1 MSQNARENVG
11 DNRGSR
17 ALHDVPE
24 KDASFDLATE
34 NSTLENPSLAL
45 INGYKSSMFDAGRTL
60 DRSTKARIADSVN
73 QILTA
78 IGPENLDEQGTQRT
92 PLRVAEMFDELLSGY
107 SIDPQKLLNG
117 ALFDVEYDQMVV
129 VKSIEY
135 YSLCEHHLLPFYG
148 YAHVGYIPNKKVI
161 GLSKIPR
168 IVDMFARR
176 LQVQE
181 RMTQEI
187 ASFLDSLIEPNGVG
201 VVVEG
206 THMCTVM
213 RGVRKQDP
221 KMVTSAV
228 MGSLRDNAATR
239 DEFMEHLRNTAV

>member
-1 MSQNARENVG
+1 MGSCPLTPLNATDENFEMVV
-11 DNRGSR
+11 DPST
-17 ALHDVPE
+17 PE
-24 KDASFDLATE
+24 YTDLVT
-34 NSTLENPSLAL
+34 S
-45 INGYKSSMFDAGRTL
+45 NGYEPAMFDPGVTL
-60 DRSTKARIADSVN
+60 NRATKARIADGIN
-73 QILTA
+73 EILKA
-78 IGPENLDEQGTQRT
+78 IGSENLDPQGTERT

-107 SIDPQKLLNG
+107 SIDPDQLLNG
-117 ALFDVEYDQMVV
+117 ALFDVEYDQLVV

-148 YAHVGYIPNKKVI
+148 YAHVGYLPDKKVV

-187 ASFLDSLIEPNGVG
+187 ASFLDTLIEPRGVG

-221 KMVTSAV
+221 RMITSAM
-228 MGSLRDNAATR
+228 MGSLLDNPATR
-239 DEFMEHLRNTAV
+239 DEFMEHLRNPTL

>member
-1 MSQNARENVG
+1 MMRMNGQFGTLTNYREGNADMALEQNNA
-11 DNRGSR
+11 
-17 ALHDVPE
+17 HDTAT
-24 KDASFDLATE
+24 AS
-34 NSTLENPSLAL
+34 
-45 INGYKSSMFDAGRTL
+45 INGYNPAMFDVGRTL
-60 DRSTKARIADSVN
+60 DRATKARIAENVDK
-73 QILTA
+73 ILTA
-78 IGPENLDEQGTQRT
+78 IGPENIDQQGTERT

-107 SIDPQKLLNG
+107 SIDPQQLLNG

-148 YAHVGYIPNKKVI
+148 FAHVGYLPDKRVV

-181 RMTQEI
+181 RMTQQI
-187 ASFLDSLIEPNGVG
+187 ASFLEDLIEPKGVA

-221 KMVTSAV
+221 RMITSAV
-228 MGSLRDNAATR
+228 MGSLRDNAAAR
-239 DEFMEHLRNTAV
+239 DEFMDHLRNT

>member
-1 MSQNARENVG
+1 M
-11 DNRGSR
+11 
-17 ALHDVPE
+17 
-24 KDASFDLATE
+24 ATE
-34 NSTLENPSLAL
+34 NHNSSDVATAVS
-45 INGYKSSMFDAGRTL
+45 NGYEPGVFDAGVTL

-73 QILTA
+73 EILTA
-78 IGPENLDEQGTQRT
+78 IGPENLDLQGIERT

-107 SIDPQKLLNG
+107 SIDPEQLLNG

-148 YAHVGYIPNKKVI
+148 YAHVGYLPDKKVV

-187 ASFLDSLIEPNGVG
+187 ASFLDALIDPQGVG

-213 RGVRKQDP
+213 RGVRKQGP
-221 KMVTSAV
+221 SMVTSA
-228 MGSLRDNAATR
+228 MLGSLRSNAATR
-239 DEFMEHLRNTAV
+239 DEFMEHLRNTST

>member
-1 MSQNARENVG
+1 MLGESLTY
-11 DNRGSR
+11 DNS
-17 ALHDVPE
+17 
-24 KDASFDLATE
+24 S
-34 NSTLENPSLAL
+34 
-45 INGYKSSMFDAGRTL
+45 NGYEPSMFDHGRTL
-60 DRSTKARIADSVN
+60 DRVTKARIAESVDK
-73 QILTA
+73 ILAA
-78 IGPENLDEQGTQRT
+78 IGPENLDEQGTERT

-107 SIDPQKLLNG
+107 SIDPEQLLNG

-148 YAHVGYIPNKKVI
+148 FAHVGYLPDKKVI

-187 ASFLDSLIEPNGVG
+187 ATFLDSLIEPKGVG

-221 KMVTSAV
+221 RMVTSAV
-228 MGSLRDNAATR
+228 MGALRDNTATR
-239 DEFMEHLRNTAV
+239 QEFMDHLRNAAV

>member
-1 MSQNARENVG
+1 MVAENH
-11 DNRGSR
+11 NSN
-17 ALHDVPE
+17 DV
-24 KDASFDLATE
+24 AVVTS
-34 NSTLENPSLAL
+34 
-45 INGYKSSMFDAGRTL
+45 NGYKPSMFNAGATL
-60 DRSTKARIADSVN
+60 NPATKAQIADSVN
-73 QILTA
+73 EILKA
-78 IGPENLDEQGTQRT
+78 IGPENLDPQGTERT
-92 PLRVAEMFDELLSGY
+92 PLRVAELFDELLSGY
-107 SIDPQKLLNG
+107 SIDPEKLLNG
-117 ALFDVEYDQMVV
+117 ALFDVEYDQLVV
-129 VKSIEY
+129 VKSIEF

-148 YAHVGYIPNKKVI
+148 YAHVGYLPDKKVV

-187 ASFLDSLIEPNGVG
+187 AGFLDSLIDPKGVG

-221 KMVTSAV
+221 RMVTSAV

-239 DEFMEHLRNTAV
+239 DEFMEHLRSTSV

>member
-1 MSQNARENVG
+1 MLAENH
-11 DNRGSR
+11 NSN
-17 ALHDVPE
+17 DV
-24 KDASFDLATE
+24 AVAT
-34 NSTLENPSLAL
+34 S
-45 INGYKSSMFDAGRTL
+45 NGYDPGMFDTGATL
-60 DRSTKARIADSVN
+60 NPSTKAQIAGSVN
-73 QILTA
+73 EILKA
-78 IGPENLDEQGTQRT
+78 IGPENVDAQGTART

-107 SIDPQKLLNG
+107 SIDPEKLLNG

-129 VKSIEY
+129 VKSIEF

-148 YAHVGYIPNKKVI
+148 YAHVGYLPDKKVI

-181 RMTQEI
+181 RMTQEV
-187 ASFLDSLIEPNGVG
+187 ASFLDSLIEPKGVG

-213 RGVRKQDP
+213 RGVRKQEP
-221 KMVTSAV
+221 RMVTSAV
-228 MGSLRDNAATR
+228 MGSLRHNAATR
-239 DEFMEHLRNTAV
+239 DEFMDHLRNTSI

>member
-1 MSQNARENVG
+1 MLAENH
-11 DNRGSR
+11 NSN
-17 ALHDVPE
+17 DV
-24 KDASFDLATE
+24 AVAT
-34 NSTLENPSLAL
+34 S
-45 INGYKSSMFDAGRTL
+45 NGYEPGMFDAGATL
-60 DRSTKARIADSVN
+60 NRSTKARIADNVN
-73 QILTA
+73 EILKA
-78 IGPENLDEQGTQRT
+78 IGPENIDTKGTERT

-107 SIDPQKLLNG
+107 SIDPEKLLNG

-129 VKSIEY
+129 VKSIEF

-148 YAHVGYIPNKKVI
+148 YAHVGYLPDKKVI

-187 ASFLDSLIEPNGVG
+187 ASFLDTLIAPKGVG

-206 THMCTVM
+206 SHMCTVM

-221 KMVTSAV
+221 RMVTSAV
-228 MGSLRDNAATR
+228 MGSLRNNAATR
-239 DEFMEHLRNTAV
+239 DEFMEHLRNKSI

>member
-1 MSQNARENVG
+1 
-11 DNRGSR
+11 
-17 ALHDVPE
+17 
-24 KDASFDLATE
+24 
-34 NSTLENPSLAL
+34 
-45 INGYKSSMFDAGRTL
+45 MFDPGVTL
-60 DRSTKARIADSVN
+60 NRATKARIADGIN
-73 QILTA
+73 EILKA
-78 IGPENLDEQGTQRT
+78 IGSENLDPQGTERT

-107 SIDPQKLLNG
+107 SIDPEQLLNG

-148 YAHVGYIPNKKVI
+148 YAHVGYLPDKKVV

-187 ASFLDSLIEPNGVG
+187 ASFLNTLIEPRGVG

-221 KMVTSAV
+221 RMITSAV
-228 MGSLRDNAATR
+228 MGSLRDNPATR
-239 DEFMEHLRNTAV
+239 DEFMEHLRNPTL

>member
-1 MSQNARENVG
+1 MGSCPLTPLNATDENFEMVA
-11 DNRGSR
+11 D
-17 ALHDVPE
+17 H
-24 KDASFDLATE
+24 
-34 NSTLENPSLAL
+34 STSDYTNLVTS
-45 INGYKSSMFDAGRTL
+45 NGYEPAMFDPGVTL
-60 DRSTKARIADSVN
+60 NRATKARIADGIN
-73 QILTA
+73 EILKA
-78 IGPENLDEQGTQRT
+78 IGSENLDPQGTERT

-107 SIDPQKLLNG
+107 SIDPEQLLNG

-148 YAHVGYIPNKKVI
+148 YAHVGYLPDKKVV

-187 ASFLDSLIEPNGVG
+187 ASFLNTLIEPRGVG

-221 KMVTSAV
+221 RMITSAM
-228 MGSLRDNAATR
+228 MGSLLDNPATR
-239 DEFMEHLRNTAV
+239 DEFMEHLRNPTL

>member
-1 MSQNARENVG
+1 MEADIDMVAERNMPHEAT
-11 DNRGSR
+11 
-17 ALHDVPE
+17 
-24 KDASFDLATE
+24 LAT
-34 NSTLENPSLAL
+34 T
-45 INGYKSSMFDAGRTL
+45 NGYEPSMFDAGRTL
-60 DRSTKARIADSVN
+60 DRLTKARIAESVDK
-73 QILTA
+73 ILDA
-78 IGPENLDEQGTQRT
+78 IGPENVDQQGTERT

-107 SIDPQKLLNG
+107 SIDPQQLLNG

-148 YAHVGYIPNKKVI
+148 FAHVGYIPDKKVI

-181 RMTQEI
+181 RMTQQI
-187 ASFLDSLIEPNGVG
+187 ARFLDELIEPTGVG

-221 KMVTSAV
+221 RMITSSV
-228 MGSLRDNAATR
+228 MGSLKDNAATR
-239 DEFMEHLRNTAV
+239 DEFMDHLRNTSS

>member
-1 MSQNARENVG
+1 MALIVGKNVG
-11 DNRGSR
+11 DNKGDR

-24 KDASFDLATE
+24 KEASSDLATE
-34 NSTLENPSLAL
+34 KSALENPSLAL
-45 INGYKSSMFDAGRTL
+45 TNGYEPRMFDTGGTL

-78 IGPENLDEQGTQRT
+78 IGPENLDEQGTERT

-107 SIDPQKLLNG
+107 SIDPQQLLNG

-148 YAHVGYIPNKKVI
+148 YAHVGYIPDKKVI

-187 ASFLDSLIEPNGVG
+187 ASFLDALIEPNGVG

-221 KMVTSAV
+221 RMVTSAV

-239 DEFMEHLRNTAV
+239 DEFMEHLRNTSV

>member
-1 MSQNARENVG
+1 MVTNQSKPTLNA
-11 DNRGSR
+11 
-17 ALHDVPE
+17 
-24 KDASFDLATE
+24 KAST
-34 NSTLENPSLAL
+34 
-45 INGYKSSMFDAGRTL
+45 NGYKPGMFDAGVTL
-60 DRSTKARIADSVN
+60 DRSTKAQIAGSV
-73 QILTA
+73 QEILKA
-78 IGPENLDEQGTQRT
+78 IGEDNVDSQGTART

-107 SIDPQKLLNG
+107 SIDPDQLLNG

-129 VKSIEY
+129 VKSIEF

-148 YAHVGYIPNKKVI
+148 YAHVGYLPDKKVI

-187 ASFLDSLIEPNGVG
+187 ASFLDSLIEPRGVG

-221 KMVTSAV
+221 RMVTSAV
-228 MGSLRDNAATR
+228 MGSLQDNPATR
-239 DEFMEHLRNTAV
+239 EEFMEHLRNASY

>member
-1 MSQNARENVG
+1 MGSCPLTPLNATDENFEMVA
-11 DNRGSR
+11 D
-17 ALHDVPE
+17 P
-24 KDASFDLATE
+24 
-34 NSTLENPSLAL
+34 STSDYTNLVTS
-45 INGYKSSMFDAGRTL
+45 NGYEPAMFDPGVTL
-60 DRSTKARIADSVN
+60 NRATKARIADGIN
-73 QILTA
+73 EILKA
-78 IGPENLDEQGTQRT
+78 IGSENLDPQGTERT

-107 SIDPQKLLNG
+107 SIDPEQLLNG

-148 YAHVGYIPNKKVI
+148 YAHVGYLPDKKVV

-187 ASFLDSLIEPNGVG
+187 ASFLDTLIEPRGVG

-221 KMVTSAV
+221 RMITSAV
-228 MGSLRDNAATR
+228 MGSLRDNPATR
-239 DEFMEHLRNTAV
+239 DEFMEHLRNPTL

>member
-1 MSQNARENVG
+1 MEADIDMVAERNISHEAT
-11 DNRGSR
+11 
-17 ALHDVPE
+17 
-24 KDASFDLATE
+24 LADT
-34 NSTLENPSLAL
+34 
-45 INGYKSSMFDAGRTL
+45 NGYEPSMFDAGRTL
-60 DRSTKARIADSVN
+60 DRLTKARIAESVDK
-73 QILTA
+73 ILAA
-78 IGPENLDEQGTQRT
+78 IGPENLDPQGTERT

-107 SIDPQKLLNG
+107 SIDPEQLLNG
-117 ALFDVEYDQMVV
+117 ALFDVEYDQLVV

-148 YAHVGYIPNKKVI
+148 YAHVGYLPDKKVI

-181 RMTQEI
+181 RMTQQI
-187 ASFLDSLIEPNGVG
+187 ARFLDELIEPRGVG

-221 KMVTSAV
+221 RMITSSV
-228 MGSLRDNAATR
+228 MGSLKDNAATR
-239 DEFMEHLRNTAV
+239 DEFMDHLRNTSG

>member
-1 MSQNARENVG
+1 MVTSREC
-11 DNRGSR
+11 
-17 ALHDVPE
+17 
-24 KDASFDLATE
+24 
-34 NSTLENPSLAL
+34 STLVSHSTPTLRLRSPTASTRSLRQ
-45 INGYKSSMFDAGRTL
+45 S
-60 DRSTKARIADSVN
+60 
-73 QILTA
+73 
-78 IGPENLDEQGTQRT
+78 GPENLDPQGTERT
-92 PLRVAEMFDELLSGY
+92 PLRVAELFDELLSGY
-107 SIDPQKLLNG
+107 SIDPEKLLNG
-117 ALFDVEYDQMVV
+117 ALFDVEYDQLVV
-129 VKSIEY
+129 VKSIEF

-148 YAHVGYIPNKKVI
+148 YAHVGYLPDKKVV

-187 ASFLDSLIEPNGVG
+187 ASFLDSLIDPKGVG

-221 KMVTSAV
+221 RIGNQRRHGLPPRQRRYARRVHGTPSQ
-228 MGSLRDNAATR
+228 
-239 DEFMEHLRNTAV
+239 HLGVIFA

>member
-1 MSQNARENVG
+1 MGSTNAPN
-11 DNRGSR
+11 DMITDLNDSALTAGST
-17 ALHDVPE
+17 
-24 KDASFDLATE
+24 S
-34 NSTLENPSLAL
+34 
-45 INGYKSSMFDAGRTL
+45 NGYKPGMFDAGATL
-60 DRSTKARIADSVN
+60 DRSTKAQIAGSV
-73 QILTA
+73 QEILKA
-78 IGPENLDEQGTQRT
+78 IGEDNVDSQGTART

-107 SIDPQKLLNG
+107 SIDPDQLLNG

-129 VKSIEY
+129 VKSIEF

-148 YAHVGYIPNKKVI
+148 YAHVGYLPDKKVI

-187 ASFLDSLIEPNGVG
+187 ASFLDSLIEPRGVG

-221 KMVTSAV
+221 RMVTSAV
-228 MGSLRDNAATR
+228 MGSLHDNPATR
-239 DEFMEHLRNTAV
+239 EEFMEHLRNASY

>member
-1 MSQNARENVG
+1 MLGESLTY
-11 DNRGSR
+11 DNS
-17 ALHDVPE
+17 
-24 KDASFDLATE
+24 S
-34 NSTLENPSLAL
+34 
-45 INGYKSSMFDAGRTL
+45 NGYEPSMFDRGRTL
-60 DRSTKARIADSVN
+60 DRVTKARIAENVDK
-73 QILTA
+73 ILAA
-78 IGPENLDEQGTQRT
+78 IGPENLDPQGTERT

-107 SIDPQKLLNG
+107 SIDSEQLLNG

-148 YAHVGYIPNKKVI
+148 FAHVGYLPDKKVI

-187 ASFLDSLIEPNGVG
+187 ATFLDSLIEPKGVG

-221 KMVTSAV
+221 RMVTSAV
-228 MGSLRDNAATR
+228 MGTLRDNTATR
-239 DEFMEHLRNTAV
+239 QEFMDHLRNAAV

>member
-1 MSQNARENVG
+1 MVAEGFS
-11 DNRGSR
+11 
-17 ALHDVPE
+17 HE
-24 KDASFDLATE
+24 KPFM
-34 NSTLENPSLAL
+34 TLN
-45 INGYKSSMFDAGRTL
+45 NGYKPAMFDAGVTL
-60 DRSTKARIADSVN
+60 DRSTKARIADSVD
-73 QILTA
+73 QILAA
-78 IGPENLDEQGTQRT
+78 IGPANLDAKGTERT
-92 PLRVAEMFDELLSGY
+92 PFRVAEMFDELLSGY
-107 SIDPQKLLNG
+107 SIDPQQLLNG

-148 YAHVGYIPNKKVI
+148 FAHVGYLPDKKVI

-181 RMTQEI
+181 RMTQQI
-187 ASFLDSLIEPNGVG
+187 ARFLDELIEPRGVG

-213 RGVRKQDP
+213 RGVRKQEP
-221 KMVTSAV
+221 RMITSAV
-228 MGSLRDNAATR
+228 MGSLKDNAATR
-239 DEFMEHLRNTAV
+239 DEFMDHLRNTSS

>member
-1 MSQNARENVG
+1 MAIERIAPDTSIL
-11 DNRGSR
+11 S
-17 ALHDVPE
+17 
-24 KDASFDLATE
+24 DA
-34 NSTLENPSLAL
+34 
-45 INGYKSSMFDAGRTL
+45 NGYEPEMFDRGRTL
-60 DRSTKARIADSVN
+60 DRATKARIADSVN
-73 QILTA
+73 KILAA
-78 IGPENLDEQGTQRT
+78 IGPENLDPQGTERT

-107 SIDPQKLLNG
+107 SIDPDQLLNG
-117 ALFDVEYDQMVV
+117 ALFDVEYDQLVV

-148 YAHVGYIPNKKVI
+148 YAHVGYLPDRKVI

-187 ASFLDSLIEPNGVG
+187 ARFLDALIEPRGVG

-228 MGSLRDNAATR
+228 MGSLRDNTATR
-239 DEFMEHLRNTAV
+239 DEFMDHLRNTSI

>member
-1 MSQNARENVG
+1 M
-11 DNRGSR
+11 
-17 ALHDVPE
+17 
-24 KDASFDLATE
+24 ATE
-34 NSTLENPSLAL
+34 NHNSSDVATAVS
-45 INGYKSSMFDAGRTL
+45 NGYEPGVFDAGVTL

-73 QILTA
+73 EILTA
-78 IGPENLDEQGTQRT
+78 IGPENLDSQGIERT

-107 SIDPQKLLNG
+107 SIDPEQLLNG

-148 YAHVGYIPNKKVI
+148 YAHVGYLPDKKVV

-187 ASFLDSLIEPNGVG
+187 ASFLDALIDPQGVG

-213 RGVRKQDP
+213 RGVRKQGP
-221 KMVTSAV
+221 SMVTSA
-228 MGSLRDNAATR
+228 MLGSLRSNAATR
-239 DEFMEHLRNTAV
+239 DEFMEHLRNTST

>member
-1 MSQNARENVG
+1 MVAENH
-11 DNRGSR
+11 NSN
-17 ALHDVPE
+17 DV
-24 KDASFDLATE
+24 AVVTS
-34 NSTLENPSLAL
+34 
-45 INGYKSSMFDAGRTL
+45 NGYEPRMFNAGVTL
-60 DRSTKARIADSVN
+60 NPATKAQIADSVN
-73 QILTA
+73 EILKA
-78 IGPENLDEQGTQRT
+78 IGPENLDPQGTERT
-92 PLRVAEMFDELLSGY
+92 PLRVAELFDELLSGY
-107 SIDPQKLLNG
+107 SIDPEKLLNG
-117 ALFDVEYDQMVV
+117 ALFDVEYDQLVV
-129 VKSIEY
+129 VKSIEF

-148 YAHVGYIPNKKVI
+148 YAHVGYLPDKKVV

-187 ASFLDSLIEPNGVG
+187 ASFLDSLIDPKGVG

-228 MGSLRDNAATR
+228 MGSLRNNAATR
-239 DEFMEHLRNTAV
+239 DEFMEHLRSTSV

>member
-1 MSQNARENVG
+1 MSIPHADMIADHTETASIVG
-11 DNRGSR
+11 
-17 ALHDVPE
+17 
-24 KDASFDLATE
+24 
-34 NSTLENPSLAL
+34 STS
-45 INGYKSSMFDAGRTL
+45 NGYKPGMFDAGATL
-60 DRSTKARIADSVN
+60 DRSTKAQIADSVN
-73 QILTA
+73 EILKA
-78 IGPENLDEQGTQRT
+78 IGRENVDPQGTERT

-107 SIDPQKLLNG
+107 SIDPEQLLNG

-129 VKSIEY
+129 VKSIEF

-148 YAHVGYIPNKKVI
+148 YAHVGYLPEKKVI

-187 ASFLDSLIEPNGVG
+187 ASFLDSLIEPKGVG

-221 KMVTSAV
+221 RMVTSAV
-228 MGSLRDNAATR
+228 LGSLRDNPATR
-239 DEFMEHLRNTAV
+239 DEFMDHLRNT

>member
-1 MSQNARENVG
+1 M
-11 DNRGSR
+11 
-17 ALHDVPE
+17 
-24 KDASFDLATE
+24 ATE
-34 NSTLENPSLAL
+34 KTTLENPSLVL
-45 INGYKSSMFDAGRTL
+45 TNGYEPRMFDAGRTL

-73 QILTA
+73 QILSA
-78 IGPENLDEQGTQRT
+78 IGPENLDRQGTERT

-107 SIDPQKLLNG
+107 SIDPQQLLNG

-148 YAHVGYIPNKKVI
+148 YAHVGYIPDKKVI

-187 ASFLDSLIEPNGVG
+187 ASFLDALIEPKGVG

-239 DEFMEHLRNTAV
+239 DEFMEHLRSTAV

>member
-1 MSQNARENVG
+1 MTEAEFQMLGEPLTYDNA
-11 DNRGSR
+11 
-17 ALHDVPE
+17 A
-24 KDASFDLATE
+24 
-34 NSTLENPSLAL
+34 
-45 INGYKSSMFDAGRTL
+45 NGYEPSMFDHGRTL
-60 DRSTKARIADSVN
+60 DRGTKARIAENVDK
-73 QILTA
+73 ILAA
-78 IGPENLDEQGTQRT
+78 IGPENIDLQGTERT

-107 SIDPQKLLNG
+107 SIDPEQLLNG

-129 VKSIEY
+129 VRSIEY

-148 YAHVGYIPNKKVI
+148 FAHVGYLPDKKVI

-187 ASFLDSLIEPNGVG
+187 ATFLNSLIEPKGVG

-221 KMVTSAV
+221 RMVTSAV
-228 MGSLRDNAATR
+228 MGALRDNSATR
-239 DEFMEHLRNTAV
+239 QEFMEHVRSPAI

>member
-1 MSQNARENVG
+1 MLTYSTGENNDMV
-11 DNRGSR
+11 NERRTSNNP
-17 ALHDVPE
+17 AL
-24 KDASFDLATE
+24 SDL
-34 NSTLENPSLAL
+34 
-45 INGYKSSMFDAGRTL
+45 NGYDPAMFGAGRTL
-60 DRSTKARIADSVN
+60 DPATKARIADSVD
-73 QILTA
+73 QILAA
-78 IGPENLDEQGTQRT
+78 IGPENLDEQGTERT

-107 SIDPQKLLNG
+107 SIDPGQLLNG
-117 ALFDVEYDQMVV
+117 ALFDVEYDQLVV

-148 YAHVGYIPNKKVI
+148 YAHVGYLPDKKVI

-187 ASFLDSLIEPNGVG
+187 ASFLDTLIDPQGVG

-221 KMVTSAV
+221 RMVTSAM
-228 MGSLRDNAATR
+228 MGSLRNNAATR
-239 DEFMEHLRNTAV
+239 DEFMGHLRNTSM

>member
-1 MSQNARENVG
+1 MSE
-11 DNRGSR
+11 
-17 ALHDVPE
+17 ALTTSY
-24 KDASFDLATE
+24 DADAASV
-34 NSTLENPSLAL
+34 
-45 INGYKSSMFDAGRTL
+45 NGYHPAMFDVGRTL
-60 DRSTKARIADSVN
+60 DRATKARIAENVDK
-73 QILTA
+73 ILTA
-78 IGPENLDEQGTQRT
+78 IGPENIDQQGTERT

-107 SIDPQKLLNG
+107 STDPQQLLNG

-129 VKSIEY
+129 VKSIEF

-148 YAHVGYIPNKKVI
+148 FAHVGYLPDKRVV

-181 RMTQEI
+181 RMTQQI
-187 ASFLDSLIEPNGVG
+187 ARFLDDLIEPKGVG

-221 KMVTSAV
+221 RMITSAV

-239 DEFMEHLRNTAV
+239 DEFMEHLRNT

>member
-1 MSQNARENVG
+1 MSAERTPP
-11 DNRGSR
+11 DTS
-17 ALHDVPE
+17 ALSEV
-24 KDASFDLATE
+24 
-34 NSTLENPSLAL
+34 
-45 INGYKSSMFDAGRTL
+45 NGYPPQMFDVGRTL
-60 DRSTKARIADSVN
+60 DRATKARIADNVN
-73 QILTA
+73 KILAA
-78 IGPENLDEQGTQRT
+78 IGPENLDPQGTERT
-92 PLRVAEMFDELLSGY
+92 PLRVADMYDELLSGY
-107 SIDPQKLLNG
+107 STDPDQLLNG
-117 ALFDVEYDQMVV
+117 ALFDVEYDQLVV

-148 YAHVGYIPNKKVI
+148 YAHVGYLPDRKVV

-187 ASFLDSLIEPNGVG
+187 ARFLDTLIEPKGVG

-221 KMVTSAV
+221 RMVTSAV

-239 DEFMEHLRNTAV
+239 DEFMEHLRNTSI

>member
-1 MSQNARENVG
+1 
-11 DNRGSR
+11 
-17 ALHDVPE
+17 
-24 KDASFDLATE
+24 
-34 NSTLENPSLAL
+34 
-45 INGYKSSMFDAGRTL
+45 
-60 DRSTKARIADSVN
+60 
-73 QILTA
+73 
-78 IGPENLDEQGTQRT
+78 
-92 PLRVAEMFDELLSGY
+92 MFDELLSGY
-107 SIDPQKLLNG
+107 SIDPEKLLNG
-117 ALFDVEYDQMVV
+117 ALFDVEYDQLVV
-129 VKSIEY
+129 VKSIEF

-148 YAHVGYIPNKKVI
+148 YAHVGYLPDKKVV

-187 ASFLDSLIEPNGVG
+187 ASFLDSLIDPKGVG

-221 KMVTSAV
+221 RMVTSAV

-239 DEFMEHLRNTAV
+239 DEFMEHLRSTSV

>member
-1 MSQNARENVG
+1 MVAEN
-11 DNRGSR
+11 R
-17 ALHDVPE
+17 
-24 KDASFDLATE
+24 
-34 NSTLENPSLAL
+34 NSNDIAIVTT
-45 INGYKSSMFDAGRTL
+45 NGYQPELFDSGVTL
-60 DRSTKARIADSVN
+60 NRETKARIADNVN
-73 QILTA
+73 EILKA
-78 IGPENLDEQGTQRT
+78 IGADNLDPQGTERT

-107 SIDPQKLLNG
+107 SIDPEQLLNG

-148 YAHVGYIPNKKVI
+148 YAHVGYVPDRKVV

-187 ASFLDSLIEPNGVG
+187 ASFLGSLIDPSGVG

-221 KMVTSAV
+221 RMVTSAV
-228 MGSLRDNAATR
+228 MGSFRKNAATR
-239 DEFMEHLRNTAV
+239 DEFMEHLRNA